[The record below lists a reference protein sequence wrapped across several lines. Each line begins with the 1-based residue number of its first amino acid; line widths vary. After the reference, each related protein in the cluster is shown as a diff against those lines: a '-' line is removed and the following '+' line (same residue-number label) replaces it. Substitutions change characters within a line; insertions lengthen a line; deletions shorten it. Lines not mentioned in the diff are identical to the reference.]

1 MEENIRHKD
10 FINQLRFQVR
20 GTVPEKYHNEEIY
33 IRDNVYEYA
42 VKADKKIES
51 NEAFDE
57 DEAVCTIQLISE
69 WVFHKTIDM
78 LESDIPRKLHKKLL
92 DKIFYEIYEF
102 SKVNS
107 IKKNETKYLNNI
119 ENLVN
124 RSFEK
129 SIKELFE
136 QNKINETVYK
146 KALNCSNID
155 IMWKENTREI
165 SISVYRN
172 LKEKFY
178 VSAIFIITLITYY
191 ISIILNL
198 CTGQKHLAYLLFAI
212 FCVLLWRFLVYRKD
226 IEVPVSSGELSYLQI
241 SLWNILKGHPC
252 ISILSIILMQFSLI
266 LTFYLFYKSFIIGSV
281 AAIILFLISLAGFLC
296 IKINITYF
304 YKDNL

>member
-20 GTVPEKYHNEEIY
+20 GTVPVKYRNEEIY
-33 IRDNVYEYA
+33 IRDKVYHYA
-42 VKADKKIES
+42 IKADKKIES

-69 WVFHKTIDM
+69 WVYHKTIDM
-78 LESDIPRKLHKKLL
+78 LESDIPKKLHEELL

-124 RSFEK
+124 KSFEK

-136 QNKINETVYK
+136 QNKINETIYQ
-146 KALNCSNID
+146 KALNFSNVD

-165 SISVYRN
+165 SVSVYSN

-178 VSAIFIITLITYY
+178 ISAIFIITLMTFY

-198 CTGQKHLAYLLFAI
+198 YIGQKYTAYLLFAV
-212 FCVLLWRFLVYRKD
+212 FCILLWRFLIYPKD
-226 IEVPVSSGELSYLQI
+226 VNVPVSSGELSYIQV
-241 SLWNILKGHPC
+241 SLWDILKGHLC
-252 ISILSIILMQFSLI
+252 ISILSIILLQFSSFLA
-266 LTFYLFYKSFIIGSV
+266 LGFFYKGFLIGSV
-281 AAIILFLISLAGFLC
+281 ASIILFLIGLVGFLC